1 MWYSSSYSPFCYFS
15 DSCIKSCLSFSASCF
30 YCFCFQGLSSIVHAY
45 SLCFI
50 IFSFIIYHLS
60 SIITCLFFFCFFFA
74 FFLFFSI
81 FPFLHFAIPDILLL
95 LLFNFNVYV
104 SFHLIF
110 YFYFYINEFKL
121 VDGTKRK
128 LIVEYTNC
136 LLYFQHSQHV
146 QCPYADIT
154 FVKVDL

>member
-1 MWYSSSYSPFCYFS
+1 MFLLFLFSGLVLHSP
-15 DSCIKSCLSFSASCF
+15 CL
-30 YCFCFQGLSSIVHAY
+30 
-45 SLCFI
+45 FI
-50 IFSFIIYHLS
+50 MFHHFFIYHLSFIIYHNLPV
-60 SIITCLFFFCFFFA
+60 FFCFFFA

-104 SFHLIF
+104 SFHIIF